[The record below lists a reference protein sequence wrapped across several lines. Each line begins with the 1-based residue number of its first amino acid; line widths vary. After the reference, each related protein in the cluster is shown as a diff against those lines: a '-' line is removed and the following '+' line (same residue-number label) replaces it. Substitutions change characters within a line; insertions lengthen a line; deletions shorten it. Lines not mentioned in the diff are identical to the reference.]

1 MKKYK
6 DMSEEEKQEAEKKTQ
21 QDIKKFAAKA
31 DSVVGNKIR
40 TGFKWLKRIGGILF
54 LIIAI
59 PVLLSQSYVLGSI
72 FAGLSILL
80 LAGGFGGAKIQKAAF
95 CLVFIGAGVGFSIYG
110 YHVLQNAKASAEW
123 PAAKGIITVSKVVKS
138 ESTTGTGTNKRRTV
152 TYNAKIHFKYPV
164 KGKSYTSNNVTF
176 GQSTKG
182 AGVIVSQYPTG
193 KKVNVFYNPQ
203 DPKVAVLEPGV
214 STSSYLFLGFGI
226 LFSLMG
232 LIFLIRFVR
241 A

>member
-59 PVLLSQSYVLGSI
+59 PVLLGQSYVPGLI
-72 FAGLSILL
+72 LAGLSILL
-80 LAGGFGGAKIQKAAF
+80 LAGGFGGVKMQKAAF
-95 CLVFIGAGVGFSIYG
+95 CLVFIGVGVGFSVYG
-110 YHVLQNAKASAEW
+110 YNVLQNAKASSKW
-123 PAAKGIITVSKVVKS
+123 PAAKGIITVSEVIKN
-138 ESTTGTGTNKRRTV
+138 ESTTGTGTNKRKTV
-152 TYNAKIHFKYPV
+152 TYNAKIHFKYSV
-164 KGKSYTSNNVTF
+164 KGKDYTSSNVTF

-182 AGVIVSQYPTG
+182 AGEIVNRYPIG
-193 KKVNVFYNPQ
+193 KNVKVFYNPQ
-203 DPKVAVLEPGV
+203 DLEVAVLEPGV

-226 LFSLMG
+226 FFTLTG
-232 LIFLIRFVR
+232 LIFLVRFAR

>member
-6 DMSEEEKQEAEKKTQ
+6 DMSEEEKQAAKEKAQ
-21 QDIKKFAAKA
+21 QDIKKFADKA

-40 TGFKWLKRIGGILF
+40 TAFKWLKRIGGILF

-59 PVLLSQSYVLGSI
+59 PVLLSQSYVPGLI
-72 FAGLSILL
+72 LAGLSILL
-80 LAGGFGGAKIQKAAF
+80 LAGGFGGAKMQKAAF
-95 CLVFIGAGVGFSIYG
+95 CLVFIGVGVGFSIYG
-110 YHVLQNAKASAEW
+110 YNVLQNAKASAEW
-123 PAAKGIITVSKVVKS
+123 PTEKGIINVSEVIKH
-138 ESTTGTGTNKRRTV
+138 ESTTGTGTKKRRTV
-152 TYNAKIHFKYPV
+152 TYNAKIHYKYSV
-164 KGKSYTSNNVTF
+164 KGKSYTSTNVTF

-182 AGVIVSQYPTG
+182 AGEIVNHYPIG
-193 KKVNVFYNPQ
+193 KKVNVFYNPE

-214 STSSYLFLGFGI
+214 SMASYLFLGFGI
-226 LFSLMG
+226 LFTLMG

>member
-40 TGFKWLKRIGGILF
+40 SAFKWLKRIGGILF

-95 CLVFIGAGVGFSIYG
+95 CLVFIGVGVGFSIYG
-110 YHVLQNAKASAEW
+110 YNVLQNAKASAEW
-123 PAAKGIITVSKVVKS
+123 PAAKGIITVSEVTKH

-152 TYNAKIHFKYPV
+152 TYHAKIHYKYSAN
-164 KGKSYTSNNVTF
+164 GKSYTSNNVTF
-176 GQSTKG
+176 GQSTEG
-182 AGVIVSQYPTG
+182 AGEIVNRYPIG
-193 KKVNVFYNPQ
+193 KKVKVFYNPQ

-214 STSSYLFLGFGI
+214 SMASYLFLGFGI
-226 LFSLMG
+226 LFTLMG
-232 LIFLIRFVR
+232 FIFLVKFVR
-241 A
+241 T

>member
-6 DMSEEEKQEAEKKTQ
+6 DMSEEEKQAAEKKTR
-21 QDIKKFAAKA
+21 QDIKKFADKA

-80 LAGGFGGAKIQKAAF
+80 LAGGFGGAKIQKAAS
-95 CLVFIGAGVGFSIYG
+95 CLVFIGAGLGFSIYG
-110 YHVLQNAKASAEW
+110 YSVLQNAKASAEW
-123 PAAKGIITVSKVVKS
+123 PTEKGIITVSEVIKH

-152 TYNAKIHFKYPV
+152 TYNAKIHFKYSV
-164 KGKSYTSNNVTF
+164 KGKRYTSNNVTF

-182 AGVIVSQYPTG
+182 AGEIVNRYPIG
-193 KKVNVFYNPQ
+193 KKVKVFYNPQ
-203 DPKVAVLEPGV
+203 DLKVAVLEPGV
-214 STSSYLFLGFGI
+214 SMSSYLFLGFGI
-226 LFSLMG
+226 FFTLMG